1 VVTATLPPA
10 GLPGLDPAWSRLVT
24 DARGHTWHVLDHG
37 SADHGTVVCVHGNPT
52 WSYLWRR
59 FVAAAPPG
67 WRVVAVDQLGMGFS
81 ERGPARTLAERIDDL
96 DAVLDALDVTGP
108 VVTAGHDWGG
118 AVSLG
123 WAVRNRD
130 RLRAVVLGN
139 TAVHQPAG
147 AAAPS
152 LIRLART
159 HTLRHAVCGTTP
171 MFVRATTA
179 LSRPALPSAVR
190 AAFAAPYASADRRRA
205 VEEFVADIPLE
216 PEHVSAATLD
226 GIAEEIR
233 KLDDVPVLLLWGPRD
248 PVFSDRYL
256 RDLRARLPHAD
267 VQRYERASHL
277 VLEDAPEAAADA
289 WAWIS
294 DVAGPDERPVRRRGS
309 DDRAVRPAGD
319 DPHRDPTLWAAL
331 EARAGDRSPAVVEPG
346 VREISWDLL
355 VRRVHELAVGLAD
368 HGVSPGD
375 RVALL
380 VPPGA
385 DLTAAAHA
393 CWRAGASVVVAD
405 PGLGAA
411 GLARALRGAHPA
423 HVVGALPGLTL
434 AAALGIPG
442 SRIAAG
448 PVPPGLL
455 GSPVT
460 LAALARRGR
469 ALLDSGTALP
479 AEAGPDDEAAVLFT
493 SGATGPAKGVVY
505 RHRQARA
512 QIAALRAAYGITGD
526 DRLVA
531 AFPPFA
537 LYGPALGIPSA
548 VPEVRKPGALTAAAL
563 ARAVAAVHATM
574 VFASPAA
581 LRNVVATG
589 ADLDAAQ
596 RGALAGVR
604 RVVSAG
610 APVPAALLHALRGVL
625 PNAAAHT
632 PYGMTEAL
640 PVTDVALT
648 EIDAAGPGNGVCV
661 GHALPGVDV
670 AVVPLSPLGVPDGE
684 PTREPG
690 ITGEIS
696 VAAPHVKDRYDQLW
710 AVQRRSAREPRR
722 HRTGDVGHLDAEG
735 RLWVEGR
742 LVHVITAA
750 DGPVTPVGVEQRVEA
765 VDGVASAAVVG
776 VGPAGTQQVVVVVV
790 PEPGIAARRAGAPL
804 LAVAPLT
811 DAVRAAAGVAV
822 AAVLV
827 ADALPVDI
835 RHAAKIDRTRV
846 AAWAGRVLAGA
857 RRRRP

>member
-1 VVTATLPPA
+1 VTATLPPS

-24 DARGHTWHVLDHG
+24 DARGHMWHVLDHG
-37 SADHGTVVCVHGNPT
+37 SPEHGTVVCVHGNPT

-59 FVAAAPPG
+59 FVAATPPG

-159 HTLRHAVCGTTP
+159 PALRQAVCGTTP

-216 PEHVSAATLD
+216 PEHVSAPTLD

-309 DDRAVRPAGD
+309 DDRAARPAGD
-319 DPHRDPTLWAAL
+319 DPTLWAAL
-331 EARAGDRSPAVVEPG
+331 EARAGDPSPAVVEPG
-346 VREISWDLL
+346 VRTISWDLL
-355 VRRVHELAVGLAD
+355 VRRVHELAAGLAD

-448 PVPPGLL
+448 PIPAGRLL

-469 ALLDSGTALP
+469 ALLDSGVALP
-479 AEAGPDDEAAVLFT
+479 AEAGSDDEAAVLFT

-512 QIAALRAAYGITGD
+512 QIAALRGAYGITGD

-563 ARAVAAVHATM
+563 ARAVAAVDATM

-589 ADLDAAQ
+589 TDLDPAQ

-640 PVTDVALT
+640 PVTDVALA

-661 GHALPGVDV
+661 GHTLPGVDV
-670 AVVPLSPLGVPDGE
+670 AVVPLSPLGVPDGS

-710 AVQRRSAREPRR
+710 AVQRRSAREPLR

-790 PEPGIAARRAGAPL
+790 PEPGSAARRAGAPL